1 MQGQYLHSVYWVLAG
16 GAFDVLD
23 GAAARMLKV
32 SSPIGKDL
40 DSLADVV
47 TFGVVPALWATSLM
61 AGLDHTMLL
70 APGFHWVG
78 FLIAPASALRL
89 AKFNHD
95 NRQTLGFVGMPT
107 PANTLL
113 WAGILVWGLQPTP
126 FLWQIGPEFV
136 RLGWQFLVLVSAA
149 MLHAEVPMLS
159 LKFRPGGIMANR
171 WPALLILL
179 GLVLFAWLGL
189 TALAPIIGGYVFLS
203 LLALPQKAKA

>member
-1 MQGQYLHSVYWVLAG
+1 MLAG

-47 TFGVVPALWATSLM
+47 SFGVVPALWATSLM
-61 AGLDHTMLL
+61 VGLDYTQLL
-70 APGFHWVG
+70 TPGFHWIG

-95 NRQTLGFVGMPT
+95 TRQTVGFVGMPT

-126 FLWQIGPEFV
+126 LPWQIWPEFIRV
-136 RLGWQFLVLVSAA
+136 GWQFLVLVSAA

-159 LKFRPGGIMANR
+159 LKIRPGGLMANR
-171 WPALLILL
+171 WPAILILL
-179 GLVLFAWLGL
+179 GILLFGWLGL
-189 TALAPIIGGYVFLS
+189 MALVPIIGGYVFLS
-203 LLALPQKAKA
+203 LLALRQKA